1 MNRSERAAAVAVVLA
16 GLLAACGEST
26 GTGTGAVSKT
36 VAPKTI
42 SPTYAPAIDPA
53 DFSTVVDN
61 PYFPLV
67 PGTRTIFEGVT
78 PEGLERD
85 VVEVSRDT
93 KVVMGVTTRVVHDVV
108 SVDGKPEEETWDW
121 YAQDRAGNVW
131 YFGEDT
137 RKLGGPT
144 VDTSGSF
151 QAGVDGAFPGIV
163 MEARPI
169 VGDRYRQEYAKG
181 EAEDTG
187 EVVDL
192 DGSATLR
199 GDTRKGLLVTEDVN
213 PLDPAAAVEHKYYL
227 RGVGVVLVEHVTGPP
242 ERVELIATQRF

>member
-1 MNRSERAAAVAVVLA
+1 MNRSECAIAVTVVLA
-16 GLLAACGEST
+16 GLLAACGEPA
-26 GTGTGAVSKT
+26 GTSVASSVAAV
-36 VAPKTI
+36 PRTI
-42 SPTYAPAIDPA
+42 PPTYAPAVRPA
-53 DFSTVVDN
+53 DFSTVIDN

-67 PGTRTIFEGVT
+67 PGTRTIFEGPT
-78 PEGLERD
+78 PDGREHD
-85 VVEVSRDT
+85 VVEVTRDT
-93 KVVMGVTTRVVHDVV
+93 KIVMGVTTRVVRDVV

-137 RKLGGPT
+137 RKLGGPA

-151 QAGVDGAFPGIV
+151 QAGVDGALPGIV
-163 MEARPI
+163 MEARPV

-192 DGSATLR
+192 DGSATFGGGTHR
-199 GDTRKGLLVTEDVN
+199 GLLVTEDVN
-213 PLDPAAAVEHKYYL
+213 PLDPAAAVEHKYFV
-227 RGVGVVLVEHVTGPP
+227 RGVGFVLVEHVTGPP